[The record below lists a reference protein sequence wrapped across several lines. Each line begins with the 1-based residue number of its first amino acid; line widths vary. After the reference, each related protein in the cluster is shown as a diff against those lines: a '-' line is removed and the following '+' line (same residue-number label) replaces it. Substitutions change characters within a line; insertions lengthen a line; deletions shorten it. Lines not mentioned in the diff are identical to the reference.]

1 MSDDASLS
9 FDQARSDEQQLV
21 FDILD
26 EAARWLDRRNISE
39 WPAQF
44 SDMSDWRS
52 ERIAAHIEADHTW
65 LVRTDGEAIA
75 PITRASGTR
84 RIVLARAR
92 IRRLFFLI
100 WL

>member
-1 MSDDASLS
+1 
-9 FDQARSDEQQLV
+9 
-21 FDILD
+21 
-26 EAARWLDRRNISE
+26 
-39 WPAQF
+39 
-44 SDMSDWRS
+44 MSDWRS